1 MENAVNSLFATR
13 GVVLVPSDLS
23 LADWPER
30 AKAAGLTTIAL
41 HADRDLWRVH
51 AFLNTQAGAAFIEQC
66 QKLGLHVEYE
76 LHAMRQL
83 LPRDLFRL
91 DPTLFRMN
99 EEGERVPDYNLC
111 VHNQDAID
119 IVIENVLVA
128 AQMFQPTT
136 GRHFYWGDDGRP
148 WCRCPKCR
156 GYSDSDQALI
166 LENHIIAALRQRDPN
181 AQLAHLAYFN
191 TLEPPKDVR
200 PGDGIFL
207 EYAPIRRRFDIPYAN
222 QTGPGYQ
229 DPLDCL
235 DANLEIFSPS
245 DAQVLEYWLDVS
257 LFTRSQ
263 KDRTTTHV
271 RLPWSLDIVKND
283 LETYAAR
290 GIRHITT
297 FAVLLDRTYVSRY
310 GDTPLKEYGS
320 AFQEVAASKH

>member
-156 GYSDSDQALI
+156 GFSDSDQALI
-166 LENHIIAALRQRDPN
+166 LENHIIEALRREDPS
-181 AQLAHLAYFN
+181 AQLAHLAYYN
-191 TLEPPKDVR
+191 TLQPPREVKPR
-200 PGDGIFL
+200 DGVFL
-207 EYAPIRRRFDIPYAN
+207 EYAPIRRRFDIPYAS
-222 QTGPGYQ
+222 QTGPAYQ
-229 DPLDCL
+229 DPIDNL
-235 DANLEIFSPS
+235 DANLEIFDPS
-245 DAQVLEYWLDVS
+245 TAQVLEYWLDVS
-257 LFTRSQ
+257 LFTRSK

-271 RLPWSLDIVKND
+271 RLPWSLDIVKKD
-283 LETYAAR
+283 LEAYAAR
-290 GIRHITT
+290 GIRHVTT
-297 FAVLLDRTYVSRY
+297 FAVQLDGTYVSLY
-310 GDTPLKEYGS
+310 GDTPLKEYGA
-320 AFQEVAASKH
+320 AFNEVGETTY